1 MRKLR
6 RPMALGLFVLML
18 VSFFPAL
25 TGPVLAAD
33 PVIKSVY
40 IERTDNEVLE
50 TVSGVIEINGSGLQ
64 DVMVNVFTTGGGG
77 GKILGTQIGKRVNN
91 FDGYV
96 KFELT
101 GSEMRSIIFN
111 DGIYV
116 GGIKVE
122 VDDQN
127 FATVNSVEPKV
138 VYMDGEF
145 KINGS
150 NLAEQS
156 AGLYRDVL
164 TFGNGTL
171 NGTINRTDITIT
183 VSHVSGDPGMH
194 DLIFTRTNNG
204 VANVTEQVRIRRL
217 YQNQVRMVQLM
228 NVPGLEMYPNK
239 GVPAK
244 TTVFFQA
251 NDLDK
256 ASVFF
261 QRNSSDPFYTSNM
274 GTDHEYIPDPAGKD
288 IIKVKV
294 PNITPGTYQVY
305 LTNFMTNPP
314 AGQDLRNNITR
325 QQLAG
330 EFIVISS
337 ADAAE
342 IISVSPS
349 QGPNLSSNAVT
360 IVGYNLDELYID
372 NLNITN
378 PNRTMS
384 TSTDL
389 KTLQINY
396 GTGTY
401 NPGGGEKAVTIT
413 RTIRLIIGKDTE
425 FQALDQQAFQD
436 KGYDTL
442 RVNTQPIADSEIA
455 SDPSKDVVVDIT
467 TTLTV
472 SGTEKYEFRELAI
485 KENGFLYIK
494 SYTEPQTSKVTP
506 DKIHVISEAGKYV
519 TKEDMVISITGS
531 NFMVSKYQPVGG
543 EEQIL
548 YPIVDLGGSIILK
561 REGKNKSNMQIK
573 DPNTGIW
580 SSISGASMEVLNNSI
595 VIDGSAGKEMGNRII
610 LRIPNGLTV
619 LEERLNF
626 PTYIEVTN
634 PKKSSNEYGYP
645 VRKDDMVQFVTVDE
659 AKTPVINSVV
669 PNVGATIGEK
679 GIKIIGYNFQADV
692 KVYLDGVEISG
703 IKRDPSS
710 QLITFDAPPG
720 REGLTRLV
728 VVNPEGGADS
738 ADFIYVKTQTEPK
751 ITSVSPPEGTIG
763 TLLLVNGDVFLSPDP
778 TSSEEGIGI
787 YRLIGARV
795 LLGDQD
801 VNNYYYQPN
810 TNNIALQ
817 NYSAPDGRE
826 ILRISSGQVVLDD
839 AWYSVLLKDEA
850 AGKFY
855 ILKPNASGQTILTD
869 GITEYTLSVVGTG
882 IKAEATGGQTYD
894 ISVGNNNVTLGTT
907 MLTLKTSYYID
918 PNSKLITGNRTRVVD
933 GGKRILVT
941 VPDLGVQGLYDVTV
955 VNPDTKRVTLK
966 DAFKFYRSPQR
977 IPVIDEIEPNQGS
990 TSGGYFIEIKGENFE
1005 DTGTIKT
1012 RVFING
1018 IEVAAADTYVSPDG
1032 KSVRIKV
1039 PAYPGDLRKEWGVD
1053 SKAVP
1058 VVVVNPSDGGSTGI
1072 DNGFIYLVPT
1082 SQPIIDQLT
1091 KTGGSAAGGEYVQII
1106 GRDFRYYEPYKDVN
1120 ANFKY
1125 DEGVDILLNDLNGDG
1140 EWTDLRSFSNI
1151 SEISEDDKK
1160 ILPQVYFGNS
1170 LANVLDFGNGFIGI
1184 NTPSGSAGTVQ
1195 VYVVNNDYGISN
1207 NKPFIYSTSKPLI
1220 TKVIPNV
1227 GKKQGGENVE
1237 IHGSGFNPARIN
1249 LLQPD
1254 GTTVT
1259 EERPLLRFG
1268 NLSATADIVG
1278 GRVPNLQVTG
1288 YLKADYDANHQSIT
1302 LTLAPSQQVSYQRTF
1317 SGFDGQERFINL
1329 ALLQDAEGNSYPGYE
1344 LVKIQVVQDPG
1355 NRLRVDR
1362 GYATESNLI
1371 SSEQMEVMTPTYYTV
1386 GEVALTL
1393 INPDGAMASSKFIY
1407 KNPDSKPQIT
1417 NIARDGRY
1425 PQNMTIDGR
1434 QVKVVRMNY
1443 KGKSEVSIFGEDFRE
1458 NARIQIGS
1466 IINLDSSSISYTLP
1480 NKLTFIM
1487 PDIAESEVGKLHR
1500 VVVMNEDGGTASSDE
1515 PVSKLDA
1522 DKIYLQFTKGETL
1535 PQITAVIP
1543 SMGPVSGGTRV
1554 KIEGLDFRATIEGY
1568 EGEKLS
1574 VKFGGQEATGVQV
1587 VDYKTIY
1594 AMTPVNSPG
1603 NLTVR
1608 VENPDGETTD
1618 PMGSFTYISSPQVT
1632 AVVDATDPTENTR
1645 ITVISVEGNQEI
1657 KLKGSGF
1664 MEGARVVFMPVIAP
1678 AAENSSGKVI
1688 YRVKTKTED
1697 KYSSQVLDP
1706 YILQSGIEVAA
1717 KFIDSETLTLTTP
1730 SGKLDMKGL
1739 IVVNP
1744 DQGASLPFE
1753 DIMFGLPEIGAPAGK
1768 VWAEIL
1774 YDSYYHTD
1782 RAIKVNWNPVTG
1794 ATQYEIYVVEED
1806 QVNFVGST
1814 HLTAWLL
1821 QDIKPYTRYK
1831 FIIKAVGNFGSSKPS
1846 AESNQVRTG
1855 GKVGIPDLDGKPGE
1869 KTVMQKLGNSAWVT
1883 IGSRDFSSK
1892 PIVIDLTRDAMA
1904 GASEA
1909 VIHLPASVISS
1920 SRPPEI
1926 EVKGRDF
1933 NLRFNPVVFNTSRVS
1948 ENRNREDAGV
1958 KFSISPY
1965 RGNPGTASGNILSP
1979 VYQLNALFYRGK
1991 EQSDFSYLG
2000 GKVSLILDYDKQ
2012 KAEWRRLNQAKLQ
2025 RYDLVSGQWT
2035 DLDTGTAGLP
2045 AGAGAINRTGLYS
2058 VMGSRR

>member
-1 MRKLR
+1 MKKVRKPL
-6 RPMALGLFVLML
+6 AWGLFVLMM

-25 TGPVLAAD
+25 TAPVLAAD
-33 PVIKSVY
+33 PVIRSLY
-40 IERTDNEVLE
+40 IERTDNETLE

-64 DVMVNVFTTGGGG
+64 DVVVNVFTTGGGG

-101 GSEMRSIIFN
+101 GPEMRSIIFD
-111 DGIYV
+111 DGVYV
-116 GGIKVE
+116 GGIKV
-122 VDDQN
+122 VADDGD
-127 FATVNSVEPKV
+127 FATVNNVEPKV
-138 VYMDGEF
+138 VYMGDQF
-145 KINGS
+145 SITGS
-150 NLAEQS
+150 NLAEQT

-171 NGTINRTDITIT
+171 NGTVSRLDTAIT
-183 VSHVSGDPGMH
+183 VSNVSGDPGMH
-194 DLIFTRTNNG
+194 DLIFTRTNTG

-217 YQNQVRMVQLM
+217 YQNQIRMVQLM
-228 NVPGLEMYPNK
+228 NVPDLEMYPNK
-239 GVPAK
+239 GVPGR

-251 NDLDK
+251 DNLDK

-261 QRNSSDPFYTSNM
+261 QRNSSDPLYTSNM
-274 GTDHEYIPDPAGKD
+274 GTDHEYIPDPSGKD

-294 PNITPGTYQVY
+294 PDITPGTYQVY

-314 AGQDLRNNITR
+314 AGKDLRNNITR

-342 IISVSPS
+342 ITSVSPS

-360 IVGYNLDELYID
+360 VVGYNLDELYVD
-372 NLNITN
+372 NLTITN
-378 PNRTMS
+378 PNRIID
-384 TSTDL
+384 TSPDQ
-389 KTLQINY
+389 KILQINY

-401 NPGGGEKAVTIT
+401 NPGGGVKAVTII
-413 RTIRLIIGKDTE
+413 RTLRVIIGKDTE
-425 FQALDQQAFQD
+425 FQDVSQQAFQD

-442 RVNTQPIADSEIA
+442 HVITQPIADSEVA
-455 SDPSKDVVVDIT
+455 NDPSKDVVVDIT
-467 TTLTV
+467 TTLQV
-472 SGTEKYEFRELAI
+472 SPTEKYEFRELAI

-494 SYTEPQTSKVTP
+494 SYNEPQASEVTP
-506 DKIHVISEAGKYV
+506 EKIHVIREMGNYV
-519 TKEDMVISITGS
+519 TKEDMVISISGS
-531 NFMVSKYQPVGG
+531 SFMVSKYKPVGG
-543 EEQIL
+543 DEQL
-548 YPIVDLGGSIILK
+548 YYPIVDLGGSIILK
-561 REGKNKSNMQIK
+561 REGKNKNNIQIRN
-573 DPNTGIW
+573 PATGVW
-580 SSISGASMEVLNNSI
+580 SSINGASMEVLNNSTI
-595 VIDGSAGKEMGNRII
+595 IDGSAGKESGNRIV
-610 LRIPNGLTV
+610 LRIPDGLPV

-626 PTYIEVTN
+626 PAYIEITN
-634 PKKSSNEYGYP
+634 PKKSSNEHGYP
-645 VRKDDMVQFVTVDE
+645 VRKDDMIQFVTVE
-659 AKTPVINSVV
+659 ESKTPVINSVV

-679 GIKIIGYNFQADV
+679 GIKINGYNFQADV

-720 REGLTRLV
+720 REGITRLV
-728 VVNPEGGADS
+728 VVNPEGGTDS

-795 LLGDQD
+795 LLGEKD
-801 VNNYYYQPN
+801 VNTYYYLPN
-810 TNNIALQ
+810 TNDIALQ
-817 NYSAPDGRE
+817 NYSAPAEHE

-855 ILKPNASGQTILTD
+855 ILKSTPQGQTILTD
-869 GITEYTLSVVGTG
+869 GITEYTLSVEGTG
-882 IKAEATGGQTYD
+882 IRAKATDGQIYD
-894 ISVGNNNVTLGTT
+894 ITAGNSTVNLGATV
-907 MLTLKTSYYID
+907 LTLKTPYYID
-918 PNSKLITGNRTRVVD
+918 PDSGLITGNRARVVD

-966 DAFKFYRSPQR
+966 DGFKFYRSPQR
-977 IPVIDEIEPNQGS
+977 VPVIKSIVPDQGS
-990 TSGGYFIEIKGENFE
+990 TTGGYFVEIQGENFE
-1005 DTGTIKT
+1005 DTGAIKT

-1018 IEVAAADTYVSPDG
+1018 IEVAAADTYVNPDG
-1032 KSVRIKV
+1032 QSVRIKM
-1039 PAYPGDLRKEWGVD
+1039 PDYPGDLRKETGMD

-1072 DNGFIYLVPT
+1072 EKGFIYVVPT
-1082 SQPIIDQLT
+1082 SQPVIDQLT

-1106 GRDFRYYEPYKDVN
+1106 GRDFRFYEPYKDVN

-1140 EWTDLRSFSNI
+1140 EWTDLRQFSNI
-1151 SEISEDDKK
+1151 SELNGNDIK
-1160 ILPQVYFGNS
+1160 ILPQVYFGNTP
-1170 LANVLDFGNGFIGI
+1170 AAVLDFGNGFLGVT
-1184 NTPSGSAGTVQ
+1184 TPSGRAGTVQ

-1207 NKPFIYSTSKPLI
+1207 SKPYIYSTSKPQI
-1220 TKVIPNV
+1220 TKVIPDT
-1227 GKKQGGENVE
+1227 GRKQGGENVE
-1237 IHGSGFNPARIN
+1237 IHGTGFNPTRIN

-1254 GTTVT
+1254 GTVIT

-1268 NLSATADIVG
+1268 TLSAVADIVG
-1278 GRVPNLQVTG
+1278 GRVPNLEVTG
-1288 YLKADYDANHQSIT
+1288 FLKADYDANQQSIT
-1302 LTLAPSQQVSYQRTF
+1302 LTLTPGPQESYRRTF
-1317 SGFDGQERFINL
+1317 IGYDGQERFINL
-1329 ALLQDAEGNSYPGYE
+1329 NLLRDEQGNSYPGYE

-1362 GYATESNLI
+1362 GYATHSTLL
-1371 SSEQMEVMTPTYYTV
+1371 SSEQIEVVTPTYYTV

-1393 INPDGAMASSKFIY
+1393 INPDGATAVSRFIY
-1407 KNPDSKPQIT
+1407 KNPDSRPQIT

-1443 KGKSEVSIFGEDFRE
+1443 KGKSEVSVFGEDFRE

-1466 IINLDSSSISYTLP
+1466 IINLDSSKITYTLP

-1487 PDIAESEVGKLHR
+1487 PDVAEGEVGKLHR

-1515 PVSKLDA
+1515 PVSGLDS
-1522 DKIYLQFTKGETL
+1522 DNIYLQFTRGETK
-1535 PQITAVIP
+1535 PQITAVYP

-1554 KIEGLDFRATIEGY
+1554 KIEGLDFRASIDGY

-1574 VKFGGQEATGVQV
+1574 VKFGGQEASSIQV
-1587 VDYKTIY
+1587 VDYKTVY
-1594 AMTPVNSPG
+1594 ALTPVNSPG
-1603 NLTVR
+1603 NLSVR
-1608 VENPDGETTD
+1608 VENPDGEITD
-1618 PMGSFTYISSPQVT
+1618 PVGSFTYISSPLVT
-1632 AVVDATDPTENTR
+1632 AAVDAADPTENTR

-1664 MEGARVVFMPVIAP
+1664 MEGCKVVFMPVTVP
-1678 AAENSSGKVI
+1678 AAENSSNVI
-1688 YRVKTKTED
+1688 YRVKSKTED
-1697 KYSSQVLDP
+1697 NYTSQVLDA
-1706 YILQSGIEVAA
+1706 YILQSGVEVAA
-1717 KFIDSETLTLTTP
+1717 KLIDPETLTLTAP
-1730 SGKLDMKGL
+1730 AGKLDMKGL

-1744 DQGASLPFE
+1744 DKGASPPFE
-1753 DIMFGLPEIGAPAGK
+1753 DIMFGLPEIDAPSGK

-1782 RAIKVNWNPVTG
+1782 RAIKVVWNPVTG

-1806 QVNFVGST
+1806 RVNFVGST

-1831 FIIKAVGNFGSSKPS
+1831 FIIKAIGNFGSSGPS
-1846 AESNQVRTG
+1846 AESNQVKTG
-1855 GKVGIPDLDGKPGE
+1855 RKTGIPDPDGKPGE
-1869 KTVMQKLGNSAWVT
+1869 KTVMQKLGNSAWIT
-1883 IGSRDFSSK
+1883 IGSKDFSSR
-1892 PIVIDLTRDAMA
+1892 PIVIDLTRDALA
-1904 GASEA
+1904 GATEA
-1909 VIHLPASVISS
+1909 VVHLPANMISS

-1926 EVKGRDF
+1926 EVRGRDF
-1933 NLRFNPVVFNTSRVS
+1933 NLRFNPAVFNTSRVS

-1965 RGNPGTASGNILSP
+1965 KGNPGTASGNILSP
-1979 VYQLNALFYRGK
+1979 VYQLNALFYKGK

-2000 GKVSLILDYDKQ
+2000 GKLSLILDYDQQ
-2012 KAEWRRLNQAKLQ
+2012 KAEWRRLNQVKIQ
-2025 RYDLVSGQWT
+2025 RYDQASGQWV
-2035 DLDTGTAGLP
+2035 DIDPGTAGLP